1 MGTTRLPYKRGRQ
14 TLLCVASTFS
24 LCSVELG
31 QQSFEIEAL
40 NLLCRLISL
49 ALLAF
54 ELNLEETAFRLKLLL
69 RFFDVQYVAFNLI
82 SERWWAFQLLLS
94 LCLVNE
100 SMRSHWINVSTSV
113 DLILLYYRFYCYRW
127 TELPHFIDPTGENQ
141 PINRSHWAPLRLK
154 RKCWAA
160 MALPHLGSYRFLTVI
175 VGDLWISERIRNH
188 HLIFP
193 YKGCSS
199 SYSGEEQA
207 FIIRR
212 L

>member
-82 SERWWAFQLLLS
+82 SER
-94 LCLVNE
+94 
-100 SMRSHWINVSTSV
+100 
-113 DLILLYYRFYCYRW
+113 
-127 TELPHFIDPTGENQ
+127 
-141 PINRSHWAPLRLK
+141 
-154 RKCWAA
+154 
-160 MALPHLGSYRFLTVI
+160 
-175 VGDLWISERIRNH
+175 
-188 HLIFP
+188 
-193 YKGCSS
+193 
-199 SYSGEEQA
+199 
-207 FIIRR
+207 
-212 L
+212 